1 MQGSIQGPLLRSGQN
16 CAFKALG
23 ETGFPVY
30 RMASQLREAIRRL
43 DNGHDLARHLAIP
56 KNNVT
61 GDLTDWY
68 SSFAGDV
75 IRWDSATASER
86 AAASVQFEAFR
97 SAVLALSDRLL
108 SSESD
113 ERHAGGDKR
122 AFASLLRQVIHF
134 PDQDFVYLV
143 NGVLVITFWGFVHD
157 KNELQDPMH
166 WLVPVTA
173 PTPTPAPSA
182 VAPILAAAPIAS
194 MAQPIPLLTEPLQPE
209 PYRGSRWCGW
219 HSNWRNWH
227 WRCLLWP
234 LLLLALLALL
244 LFGLRSCAP
253 RLSLPGL
260 PAIGLPTLDEPV
272 VDSTAAV
279 PVADP
284 LLPLADNSAQLV
296 ENVNVDADPLSLE
309 TRDLGAGDI
318 PVPAPDSLADTQ
330 PLASN
335 EPLEP
340 AALAQTSA
348 PNSPSADNQAP
359 TLPAAGAEGAGKNVP
374 PAPTLAP
381 AAAPAP
387 AGADLQIPAATAN
400 GPAHFLNGDWK
411 VNGGI
416 QDTQT
421 GKPLQLQYQFHE
433 GKGQVSLRKSN
444 GVVCQ
449 GPANGAMAD
458 GQLNITNPGPAACSD
473 GTSYIIPKIKCQ
485 PDTKN
490 SADCMGSNDG
500 EQQFPIQ
507 MRQKN
512 PSGQE

>member
-1 MQGSIQGPLLRSGQN
+1 
-16 CAFKALG
+16 
-23 ETGFPVY
+23 
-30 RMASQLREAIRRL
+30 
-43 DNGHDLARHLAIP
+43 
-56 KNNVT
+56 
-61 GDLTDWY
+61 
-68 SSFAGDV
+68 
-75 IRWDSATASER
+75 
-86 AAASVQFEAFR
+86 
-97 SAVLALSDRLL
+97 
-108 SSESD
+108 
-113 ERHAGGDKR
+113 
-122 AFASLLRQVIHF
+122 
-134 PDQDFVYLV
+134 
-143 NGVLVITFWGFVHD
+143 
-157 KNELQDPMH
+157 
-166 WLVPVTA
+166 
-173 PTPTPAPSA
+173 
-182 VAPILAAAPIAS
+182 
-194 MAQPIPLLTEPLQPE
+194 
-209 PYRGSRWCGW
+209 
-219 HSNWRNWH
+219 
-227 WRCLLWP
+227 
-234 LLLLALLALL
+234 LLALL

-260 PAIGLPTLDEPV
+260 PAIGLPALDEPV

-279 PVADP
+279 PV
-284 LLPLADNSAQLV
+284 
-296 ENVNVDADPLSLE
+296 ADPLSLE

-359 TLPAAGAEGAGKNVP
+359 TLPAAGAEAAGKNVQ

-381 AAAPAP
+381 TLAPTP
-387 AGADLQIPAATAN
+387 AGADLQIPVATAN

-458 GQLNITNPGPAACSD
+458 GQLNITNQGPAACSD